1 MALIEVNNIVKKY
14 GEQEIL
20 QGLSMTVEKGEFLSI
35 MGPSGSGKSTLLY
48 CISGIEKF
56 DSGIVKIDNVEI
68 NKISEKKLSDLY
80 KAKVS
85 FVFQN
90 YNLIPY
96 MTIRE
101 NITVPLLIGKKSI
114 KSYEKELNEIVKLI
128 GLEEIIDKKVTE
140 LSGGQQQRVAIAR
153 ALITN
158 PDIVFADEPTG
169 NLDSENTRV
178 VLELFQKL
186 NKERKTTIVM
196 VTHAPESV
204 YYGTSVIHIKDGK
217 VEKEKCKVDESKDE
231 N

>member
-1 MALIEVNNIVKKY
+1 
-14 GEQEIL
+14 
-20 QGLSMTVEKGEFLSI
+20 

-56 DSGIVKIDNVEI
+56 DGGSVKIDGTEI
-68 NKISEKKLSDLY
+68 NKIEEKKLSDLY
-80 KAKVS
+80 KSKIS

-101 NITVPLLIGKKSI
+101 NITVPLIIS
-114 KSYEKELNEIVKLI
+114 KENVKDHEEDLNKIAKLI
-128 GLEEIIDKKVTE
+128 GLEKMLDKKVTE

-158 PDIVFADEPTG
+158 PEIIFADEPTG
-169 NLDSENTRV
+169 NLDSENTRIT
-178 VLELFQKL
+178 LELFQKL

-196 VTHAPESV
+196 VTHAPDSI
-204 YYGTSVIHIKDGK
+204 YYGTSVIRVMDGK
-217 VEKEKCKVDESKDE
+217 VQEGKQKVEDFKQK
-231 N
+231 